1 MNIPGKCRW
10 CGCSYYD
17 PCPGSCGWANS
28 EQTLC
33 TACVAVDREWRRL
46 AKPQP
51 NMRRAFFRGF
61 MVGSDDERAE
71 FVAKRGQQPVSPY
84 RPGATRTW
92 WERGRV
98 VGAKDA

>member
-1 MNIPGKCRW
+1 LNTPGKCRW
-10 CGCSYYD
+10 CGCTYD
-17 PCPGSCGWANS
+17 EPCPESCGWANR

-46 AKPQP
+46 SRPQP

-71 FVAKRGQQPVSPY
+71 RTAKGHLSGNPY
-84 RPGATRTW
+84 ASSGASALW

-98 VGAKDA
+98 AGEKET